1 VFTFRANNQL
11 SFSLKE
17 VIEVGSYNCLM
28 QNQPLYDSSAHTFKS
43 SHDLFRSAFSEGF
56 PWELMEV
63 FSGKNDTE
71 ACIKPLTED
80 VTLSVVSLP
89 PPLLTVLLI
98 E

>member
-1 VFTFRANNQL
+1 
-11 SFSLKE
+11 
-17 VIEVGSYNCLM
+17 M

-43 SHDLFRSAFSEGF
+43 SHDLFRSAFNEGF

-63 FSGKNDTE
+63 FSGENDNE
-71 ACIKPLTED
+71 ACLHQPLIED
-80 VTLSVVSLP
+80 VTLSVVSSP